1 MPFQKIGLLGG
12 TFDPPHY
19 GHLLIANEVLEQC
32 DLDEIWFVP
41 ASIPPHK
48 QNEKISA
55 SKHRLAMLKMAI
67 KNHPRFRLC
76 AIEIEREGPS
86 YTYETL
92 ERLVHQYEE
101 TQFFFIIG
109 ADMVQDLPNWKNIDH
124 LLKLTTFI
132 GVNRKGHPME
142 SPYKEQI
149 QFVEVPL
156 FEVSSTFLRK
166 RFREK
171 DTTCYYLPKN
181 VRHYIEENKLYE

>member
-1 MPFQKIGLLGG
+1 
-12 TFDPPHY
+12 
-19 GHLLIANEVLEQC
+19 
-32 DLDEIWFVP
+32 
-41 ASIPPHK
+41 
-48 QNEKISA
+48 
-55 SKHRLAMLKMAI
+55 
-67 KNHPRFRLC
+67 KNHPHFRLC

-92 ERLVHQYEE
+92 ERLVNQYEE

-109 ADMVQDLPNWKNIDH
+109 ADMVQDLPNWKNIDR

-132 GVNRKGHPME
+132 GVNRKGHPLE

-166 RFREK
+166 RF
-171 DTTCYYLPKN
+171 
-181 VRHYIEENKLYE
+181 